1 MDPGDVITFVIKG
14 NPNGGEIN
22 GGIVDKTVENHN
34 IPWKD
39 NLDSAG
45 RCTFTVTVPADYSTT
60 DAELQL
66 WWPNNG
72 SASLISCTITRAN
85 PEFTLTIDQSKIR
98 IGDTATL
105 TCDGTNV
112 QYYVSDESIAE
123 IANNVVTAKS
133 LGSVTITAKAADGRT
148 RTVDLEIVGD
158 LSVVRVT
165 GGQTQYESALMGLN
179 SSLQLTLQNSIG
191 TVTWAL
197 AGDSPTGIVEVD
209 ANGNVTSSGT
219 AGTATI
225 VATDSFDNTTAQFTI
240 HVQNIGI
247 EPDLPTGA
255 EFVQYIELNAAG
267 DWSAIV
273 NNLPY
278 TNESGDTYYYYIA
291 ECDENGNIVTSINGN
306 GARYIPVE
314 YVNGLALSKDEA
326 NRTQLSVTNKMVEEL
341 QGSMP
346 STGGEGTTWYNIT
359 GMIIILSS
367 TAVYILFQRRRK
379 GAVK

>member
-1 MDPGDVITFVIKG
+1 
-14 NPNGGEIN
+14 
-22 GGIVDKTVENHN
+22 
-34 IPWKD
+34 
-39 NLDSAG
+39 
-45 RCTFTVTVPADYSTT
+45 
-60 DAELQL
+60 
-66 WWPNNG
+66 
-72 SASLISCTITRAN
+72 
-85 PEFTLTIDQSKIR
+85 
-98 IGDTATL
+98 
-105 TCDGTNV
+105 
-112 QYYVSDESIAE
+112 
-123 IANNVVTAKS
+123 
-133 LGSVTITAKAADGRT
+133 
-148 RTVDLEIVGD
+148 
-158 LSVVRVT
+158 
-165 GGQTQYESALMGLN
+165 MGLN